1 MSVIKGKKLQLGYDG
16 TASNNFTL
24 YQPGTP
30 DGTLRLA
37 NGIAGAETDVMTLAS
52 NGNVSIGTTT
62 VSGYATGKLALYNS
76 SDNFISVHSGAAN
89 ASGINFVN
97 SVTSSAVGLLR
108 YQQSNNVMDF
118 FTNGTQ
124 RMAID
129 SSGRVTMPYQ
139 PAFAVTDLTFPSGTA
154 GQGTG
159 GTIVSNVG
167 SCYNSSNGRFTAP
180 VSGTYLFGLSVQAFN
195 SGSTTYINVALGVN
209 GSSTVGSFVSGYGG
223 VHNNHMQITGSV
235 IKYLNANDYAQIHVD
250 YGARSGAQS
259 IFNGFLIG

>member
-1 MSVIKGKKLQLGYDG
+1 MASTINATTSSGIVATADNTGSLALQTSG
-16 TASNNFTL
+16 TTALTIDTS
-24 YQPGTP
+24 QRVG
-30 DGTLRLA
+30 
-37 NGIAGAETDVMTLAS
+37 
-52 NGNVSIGTTT
+52 IGTTDMA
-62 VSGYATGKLALYNS
+62 SFASGKLAIAS
-76 SDNFISVHSGAAN
+76 SGDNFVSLQAGSSN
-89 ASGINFVN
+89 ASGINMVD
-97 SVTSSAVGLLR
+97 SVTGSAVGLVR
-108 YQQSNNVMDF
+108 YQHSTDAMDF

-124 RMAID
+124 RMVID
-129 SSGRVTMPYQ
+129 SSGRVTAPYQ
-139 PAFAVTDLTFPSGTA
+139 PAFCVTDLTFPSGSA

-209 GSSTVGSFVSGYGG
+209 GSSTVGNFVSGYGG

-235 IKYLNANDYAQIHVD
+235 IKYLSANDYAQIHVD

-259 IFNGFLIG
+259 VFNGFLIG

>member
-37 NGIAGAETDVMTLAS
+37 NGIAGAETDLVTLTSA
-52 NGNVSIGTTT
+52 GNVGIGKTNPSAPLTIGRVNSIEEGGEL
-62 VSGYATGKLALYNS
+62 SLCRS
-76 SDNFISVHSGAAN
+76 SDNSGVWSIDVYGSTSTPSLRFIDNVAGAA
-89 ASGINFVN
+89 
-97 SVTSSAVGLLR
+97 
-108 YQQSNNVMDF
+108 
-118 FTNGTQ
+118 
-124 RMAID
+124 RMQID
-129 SSGRVTMPYQ
+129 GSGRITMPYQ
-139 PAFAVTDLTFPSGTA
+139 PAFSVTDLTFPSGSA

-195 SGSTTYINVALGVN
+195 SGSTTYINVTLGVN
-209 GSSTVGSFVSGYGG
+209 GSSTVGNFVSGYGG

-235 IKYLNANDYAQIHVD
+235 IKYLNVNDYAQIHVD